1 MHEND
6 GKSWTESGIVKKSQA
21 SHNAAAFKRSLGRI
35 YGSEFYRVRVPCQRK

>member
-6 GKSWTESGIVKKSQA
+6 GKSGTESWVVKKKSQA

-35 YGSEFYRVRVPCQRK
+35 YRVGVL